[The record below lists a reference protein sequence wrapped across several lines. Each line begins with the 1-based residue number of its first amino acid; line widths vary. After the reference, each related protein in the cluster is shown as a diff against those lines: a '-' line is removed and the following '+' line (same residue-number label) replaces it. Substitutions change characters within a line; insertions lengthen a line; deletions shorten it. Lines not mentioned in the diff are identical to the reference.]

1 MRSSQGFAIG
11 VGDWAWAGPGA
22 TLVRRCVFI
31 EEQGIPE
38 ALEWDA
44 EDACSLHALA
54 SAGDGQP
61 VGTARLL
68 ADGHIGRVAVLPSW
82 RHAGVGSA
90 LVARL
95 VDEAHRRGHAMVQ
108 LNAQVTV
115 LDFYAR
121 LGFVAHGPVF
131 DDAGIPHRAMR
142 LTVGR

>member
-1 MRSSQGFAIG
+1 MRSAQGFAIR
-11 VGDWAWAGPGA
+11 VGDWAWAGPEA
-22 TLVRRCVFI
+22 TLVRRRVFI
-31 EEQGIPE
+31 EEQGVPE
-38 ALEWDA
+38 DLEWDA

-54 SAGDGQP
+54 SVGDGEA

-68 ADGHIGRVAVLPSW
+68 ADGHIGRVAVLLPW

-95 VDEAHRRGHAMVQ
+95 VDEARRRGHAVVQ

-115 LDFYAR
+115 LGFYAR

-142 LTVGR
+142 LALEG